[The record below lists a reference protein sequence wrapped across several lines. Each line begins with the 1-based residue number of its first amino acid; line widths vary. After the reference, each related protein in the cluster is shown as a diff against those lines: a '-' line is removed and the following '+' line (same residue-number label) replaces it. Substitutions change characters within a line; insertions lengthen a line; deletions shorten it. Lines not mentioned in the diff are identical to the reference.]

1 MPASFSSPFFFF
13 PLPSSASPSNP
24 NAHFSPSPPSP
35 RHRLIPKSNHRHHRH
50 RLSLYLL
57 STFTGS
63 SSSSSMP
70 PEVSS
75 SSQVIVNKTFEVPSI
90 VDAKSLVECQLATA
104 AFSFNFMLPCS
115 LHLWQ
120 LMGNAAKLLV
130 LSANNGPSVV
140 FFYAIGNLFL
150 LLPKRQCVPA
160 FIRMWI
166 AGMPYKYF
174 IGLHVVLGAV
184 YNHLHGNGPFDEN
197 YVLDNFLII
206 IVLLISSQTTLSSQN
221 GYDST
226 TLARHGP
233 PAIIV
238 MSVEDAHFM
247 SPWNGYD
254 STTLARHGPPV
265 IIVMSVE
272 DAHFMGPC
280 NTYFVVIFNASGSKV
295 MSADEAVENS
305 FYETSTGCFT
315 VPSRNTCACGV
326 SGMQKLV
333 GMERNKN
340 STGLNNRIS

>member
-140 FFYAIGNLFL
+140 FFYAIVIQLKEVNGAWSIVKEVIGKVVILCMKCLSTILASYTLKNAMQMIHMLQRL
-150 LLPKRQCVPA
+150 LGVSVCQQFC
-160 FIRMWI
+160 
-166 AGMPYKYF
+166 
-174 IGLHVVLGAV
+174 
-184 YNHLHGNGPFDEN
+184 E
-197 YVLDNFLII
+197 
-206 IVLLISSQTTLSSQN
+206 IVQLN

-272 DAHFMGPC
+272 DAHFMGPWLC
-280 NTYFVVIFNASGSKV
+280 QLMKLWRTHSMKHPQDASLCPQGILV
-295 MSADEAVENS
+295 LVE
-305 FYETSTGCFT
+305 C
-315 VPSRNTCACGV
+315 R
-326 SGMQKLV
+326 
-333 GMERNKN
+333 
-340 STGLNNRIS
+340 